1 MGSGPVKPRSLWLGA
16 VVIVLVVA
24 AVGGL
29 AVRRA
34 IRGDLPSEA
43 EKAAQI
49 GRLEATVLPV
59 IEELRVEYF
68 MDASGCAI
76 LSYARG
82 DFFDGDPEDCGGFTG
97 RAVRFDDVARADHQL
112 IKAALAASGTPIERV
127 GGTFSSD
134 GRVGWAFF
142 MSTDGAPFATSWSLE
157 YDPAGTG
164 SPWPAGNVT
173 LTPVEGEQ
181 DWWFACC
188 AD

>member
-1 MGSGPVKPRSLWLGA
+1 MKLRSLSLGA
-16 VVIVLVVA
+16 VVVLVVA

-29 AVRRA
+29 AVWRM

-43 EKAAQI
+43 EKADQI
-49 GRLEATVLPV
+49 WRLEATVLPV
-59 IEELRVEYF
+59 LEDLKVEYF

-76 LSYARG
+76 LTYARG
-82 DFFDGDPEDCGGFTG
+82 DFVDGDPEDCGGSTG
-97 RAVRFDDVARADHQL
+97 RPVQFDDVARADHEL
-112 IKAALAASGTPIERV
+112 VKAALAVSGTTIERV

-134 GRVGWAFF
+134 GRVRWAFF
-142 MSTDGAPFATSWSLE
+142 MSTHGAPFATSWSLE
-157 YDPAGTG
+157 YDPQGTRSPGHAGI
-164 SPWPAGNVT
+164 VT